1 MMTNENKLKL
11 KLKNNEPVIGV
22 WSIISSPIVVEILA
36 LSGFDFL
43 ILDMEHGV
51 YDQTALD
58 ACIRSCEAA
67 GCAPVVRVP
76 GINPS
81 AIQWALDLGAHGVIV
96 PQISNAESAATA
108 VGMTKF
114 SPIGTRGYNPFTRFA
129 NYAAPSD
136 NHTGKLRN
144 DFGLTSVIVETQMA
158 LDDLDNI
165 LAIEHL
171 DMVYVGV
178 YDLSI
183 GLGFEGNTKHP
194 AIIEIVENTVK
205 KIRAA
210 GKVAGMMVRSKQDVV
225 DATKLG
231 ANFLVYSVD
240 SLMLREAAMSAVSLF
255 RQGIMNLK

>member
-1 MMTNENKLKL
+1 MITNKNKLKL
-11 KLKNNEPVIGV
+11 KLKNNKPAIGV

-58 ACIRSCEAA
+58 ACIRSCEMA

-76 GINPS
+76 GINLS

-96 PQISNAESAATA
+96 PQISNADSAATA
-108 VGMTKF
+108 VSMTKF

-136 NHTGKLRN
+136 NRSDKLRN
-144 DFGLTSVIVETQMA
+144 DFGLTSVIVENQMA

-171 DMVYVGV
+171 DMVYVGI
-178 YDLSI
+178 YDLSV
-183 GLGFEGNTKHP
+183 GLGYEGNTNHP
-194 AIIEIVENTVK
+194 EIIEIVENTLK
-205 KIRAA
+205 RIRSA
-210 GKVAGMMVRSKQDVV
+210 GKIAGMMVKNKQDVV
-225 DATKLG
+225 NATKLG
-231 ANFLVYSVD
+231 AFFLVYSVD
-240 SLMLREAAMSAVSLF
+240 SLMLRESAMAAVMEF
-255 RQGIMNLK
+255 KQGIIE